1 MSFILDALKKSEA
14 ERNRKSGPV
23 LMDMRIAPPR
33 RQLPVWVWVIAIVLV
48 ANLALLGYALL
59 RVAQRKMQ
67 PQRRRLRQPRPLPWH
82 PATPAAAVSSGALP
96 PPTLPAR
103 PARRSSLRATRLQA
117 EAPATG
123 GVIMQSNAVVSPGN
137 ASGGSRRE
145 QWRCSAAP
153 ATAIGNHPANL
164 PSDDDLRATG
174 VTLPELHLSLHVY
187 DDVAANRFVLLNSSR
202 LREGQET
209 AEGVMVERIEPT
221 GVVLSWRGR
230 RFRIHPGN

>member
-33 RQLPVWVWVIAIVLV
+33 RQLPIWVWVIATVLV

-59 RVAQRKMQ
+59 RGATKNAAATAPVTATPPAAVA
-67 PQRRRLRQPRPLPWH
+67 PT
-82 PATPAAAVSSGALP
+82 TPAAAVSSGALP
-96 PPTLPAR
+96 PPTLPAAGAQVIT
-103 PARRSSLRATRLQA
+103 PANSSP
-117 EAPATG
+117 EVPATG
-123 GVIMQSNAVVSPGN
+123 GVIMQSNAVIAPGN
-137 ASGGSRRE
+137 GAADPAANNGAA
-145 QWRCSAAP
+145 AAP
-153 ATAIGNHPANL
+153 PSTAIGNYPTDL

-174 VTLPELHLSLHVY
+174 VTLPELHLALHVY

>member
-23 LMDMRIAPPR
+23 LMDMRIASPR
-33 RQLPVWVWVIAIVLV
+33 RQLPVWVWVIAIVLL

-59 RVAQRKMQ
+59 RGGTRVA
-67 PQRRRLRQPRPLPWH
+67 
-82 PATPAAAVSSGALP
+82 PATPVAATPMAASPVAATPVASG
-96 PPTLPAR
+96 
-103 PARRSSLRATRLQA
+103 S
-117 EAPATG
+117 TG
-123 GVIMQSNAVVSPGN
+123 GVILQSNAVVSPDSSSAPGTG
-137 ASGGSRRE
+137 ATKPAT
-145 QWRCSAAP
+145 SAA
-153 ATAIGNHPANL
+153 AGNL

-230 RFRIHPGN
+230 RFRMHPGN